1 MLLEPVVPTNVRNLP
16 VAVSLILA
24 TAAVAP
30 LAHAADDGRFDAREL
45 FAPLQ
50 LPDAPNA
57 FRSGSGKP
65 GPLFWQNRADYDLKA
80 RIDPA
85 ARTLSGEETITYAN
99 RSPDTLDVLWLQL
112 DQNIYRADAK
122 ARDVRAPRPP
132 RPGQPVKPWVPSP
145 STDGYRI
152 ASVEVEQGGKRV
164 PAKFLVDG
172 TRMRVDLPAPLAGN
186 GGTLKLH
193 VRYAYTVP
201 DTWGGRTAITPS
213 KNGEIYEIAQWYP
226 RMAVYDDVRGWD
238 TQPYLGS
245 EFYLE
250 YGTFDYAVTVPWNWF
265 VAGSGELLNSKDVL
279 TASQQ
284 QRLEQARG
292 SDKTVYIVKPDEV
305 GQPSSRPT
313 ADGSKTWRFRME
325 HTRDVAFAASPAFVW
340 DAARINLPDG
350 KKSLAMSV
358 YAAEGVG
365 PQAWDRSTEY
375 VKGAIEHFSQWYP
388 YPWPAAINLGGHGAG
403 MEYPGIVFDG
413 FDDTGKGLFWISA
426 HELGHTWFPMIVGS
440 NERRYAFMDEG
451 FNTFIDVYA
460 SDAFNHGEY
469 APKRDGEYAP
479 GGGNP
484 VDEILPLLADA
495 DAPTLMAPADGISEK
510 YRHPLTYFKGALGL
524 VLLREQI
531 LGPERFDPAFRK
543 YIATWAYKHPTPSD
557 FFRFME
563 SESGEDLGWWWRGW
577 YFNNWQLDM
586 GVTKAAYVDDDVSHG
601 LVVTLESRHKLVMP
615 ATLRVDMAD
624 GTHLDKRVPVEAWLQ
639 QSSPRIVLPTTGKVL
654 RVTLDP
660 DHKLPDADRGN
671 NAASVAG

>member
-1 MLLEPVVPTNVRNLP
+1 MSRTLLR
-16 VAVSLILA
+16 
-24 TAAVAP
+24 P
-30 LAHAADDGRFDAREL
+30 LAAGLALALAGVSASAAAADDGVFDPRAL

-50 LPDAPNA
+50 LPDAANA
-57 FRSGSGKP
+57 FRSGAGKP

-80 RIDPA
+80 TIDPA
-85 ARTLSGEETITYAN
+85 SRTLSGEATITYTN
-99 RSPDTLDVLWLQL
+99 RSPDVLDALWLQL
-112 DQNIYRADAK
+112 DQNIYRADARAK
-122 ARDVRAPRPP
+122 DVRAPRPP
-132 RPGQPVKPWVPSP
+132 RPGQPARPWAPSP
-145 STDGYRI
+145 TTDGYRI
-152 ASVEVEQGGKRV
+152 AAVEVEQGGKRR
-164 PAKFLVDG
+164 PATFTIED
-172 TRMRVDLPAPLAGN
+172 TRMRVALPAPLAAA
-186 GGTLKLH
+186 GGVLKLH

-201 DTWGGRTAITPS
+201 GPWGGRTAITPS
-213 KNGEIYEIAQWYP
+213 RNGEIYEIAQWYP
-226 RMAVYDDVRGWD
+226 RMAVYDDLRGWD

-265 VAGSGELLNSKDVL
+265 VAGSGELVNPQEVL
-279 TASQQ
+279 TATQQ
-284 QRLEQARG
+284 QRLAQARG
-292 SDKTVYIVKPDEV
+292 SDKTVYIVRPDEV
-305 GQPSSRPT
+305 GQPSSRPSSG
-313 ADGSKTWRFRME
+313 GSKTWRFHME

-350 KKSLAMSV
+350 KKALAMSV

-365 PQAWDRSTEY
+365 PKAWDRSTEY
-375 VKGAIEHFSQWYP
+375 VKGSIEHFSQWYP

-413 FDDTGKGLFWISA
+413 FGDRDDKLFWITA

-440 NERRYAFMDEG
+440 NERRHAFMDEG

-460 SDAFNHGEY
+460 SDAFNGGEY

-484 VDEILPLLADA
+484 VDEILPLLADP

-531 LGPERFDPAFRK
+531 LGPARFDPAFRK
-543 YIATWAYKHPTPSD
+543 YIAAWAYKHPTPSD

-563 SESGEDLGWWWRGW
+563 SEVGEDLGWWWRGW

-586 GVTKAAYVDDDVSHG
+586 GVAKAAYVDGEVSHG
-601 LVVTLESRHKLVMP
+601 LAVTLESRHKLVMP
-615 ATLRVDMAD
+615 ATLRIELAD
-624 GTHLDKRVPVEAWLQ
+624 GSHLDKRVPVEAWLQ
-639 QSSPRIVLPTTGKVL
+639 QTMPRIVLPTTQKVR

-671 NAASVAG
+671 NQADVAG